1 MKCSQYYPVLMTKD
15 VAKAARFYQEHF
27 RFKAVFE
34 ADWYVHLQSVEDEA
48 VNLAILNQDH
58 ETIPE
63 VRRGQGTGAMLLN
76 FEVEDVDRI
85 YERAKSAGLPILLE
99 LKDEPFGQ
107 RHFITEDPNGVMID
121 VIKPIPPSPEFL
133 KQFAPEAVPA

>member
-1 MKCSQYYPVLMTKD
+1 MKCTQFYPVLMTKD
-15 VAKAARFYQEHF
+15 VSRTARFYQDHF

-48 VNLAILNQDH
+48 VNLAILDQDH

-76 FEVEDVDRI
+76 FEVEDVDQI
-85 YERAKSAGLPILLE
+85 YEGAKDAGLPILQA

-107 RHFITEDPNGVMID
+107 RHFITKDPNGVMID

-133 KQFAPEAVPA
+133 KQFAPKAVPA

>member
-15 VAKAARFYQEHF
+15 VGKAARFYQEHF

-63 VRRGQGTGAMLLN
+63 VRRGQGTGTMLLN

-85 YERAKSAGLPILLE
+85 YKRAKSAGLPILLE

-107 RHFITEDPNGVMID
+107 RHFITKDPNGVMID

>member
-76 FEVEDVDRI
+76 FEVEDVDRT

-107 RHFITEDPNGVMID
+107 RHFITEDPNSVMID